1 MRRVGAAAENAA
13 GDERLAYPAMGL
25 LDEAIREHLELK
37 RQHGAD
43 EDEVARQETEALG
56 PVSVEE
62 LEAETSL
69 DPLHPPDADE
79 AASPDGPFDRAA
91 EAGLTGERD
100 TPSFEWHGSA
110 SNEIEVPSFVPAEPE
125 PGPASSSEPPAGL
138 EPPAKLEAPA
148 DLEPRAD
155 VETPADL
162 EAPDDLETPGDVEPP
177 APAERSA
184 EEGGPPITDMPTELF
199 EPLDVEGASGADEPL
214 ESERLG
220 DVEEFRE
227 DEARLEGEEPLP
239 PPPSS
244 DVDPRPGEPA
254 FGAEDEVALAPDP
267 SGADLPAEV
276 EPPLAEERAGLEP
289 SIPVDDHEP
298 LAERGPIIEGE
309 QVLVEPEDLEPPEE
323 PSVESLA
330 LDALDEPVEPAPAQ
344 SSDERPEEAPV
355 TGEWPAPGPAFARD
369 PVEEE
374 PFAGDLSQ
382 EEPAPIEAPLDDSGF
397 SGPVAE
403 SEARTMEPE
412 PVEHAPLGE
421 PPVDEL
427 GPADALARDEAIE
440 EPLEETA
447 LYELPPAAGDPQA
460 DEPLADEPLAE
471 EPLAEEPLADEPLA
485 EGPLADEPLAE
496 GPLAEHDVAGAPF
509 AEERLIEEESR
520 VVSESSI
527 AESREPDVPAVPESA
542 HRDLGEALDPTGA
555 EPSPEWGVV
564 DQPTASFA
572 VEEELA
578 AGATGNPKLSS
589 ADPLEPEPLETEP
602 DPLTTEPE
610 SLAGEPEPPGR
621 AEPEDQLEDS
631 LYLDEERNG
640 PAEIIDDESA
650 DPESRSARGF
660 FEDTVEHEGVRRGE
674 GSRPDADF
682 EG

>member
-1 MRRVGAAAENAA
+1 
-13 GDERLAYPAMGL
+13 MGL

-43 EDEVARQETEALG
+43 EDEIARQEAEALG

-69 DPLHPPDADE
+69 DPLQPPDADE

-100 TPSFEWHGSA
+100 TPSFEWHGWGSD
-110 SNEIEVPSFVPAEPE
+110 EIEVPSFVPAEPE
-125 PGPASSSEPPAGL
+125 PGPASSSEPPADL
-138 EPPAKLEAPA
+138 EPPAKLETPA
-148 DLEPRAD
+148 DLEPPAD
-155 VETPADL
+155 VEPPGDP
-162 EAPDDLETPGDVEPP
+162 EGPDDLETPGDLVPP

-199 EPLDVEGASGADEPL
+199 EPLDVEGASGGDEPL

-220 DVEEFRE
+220 DVGEFRE
-227 DEARLEGEEPLP
+227 DEARLEGEDPLP
-239 PPPSS
+239 PPPRS
-244 DVDPRPGEPA
+244 DVDPLPGEPA
-254 FGAEDEVALAPDP
+254 FGAEDEVDLAPDQLA
-267 SGADLPAEV
+267 ADPPAEV

-298 LAERGPIIEGE
+298 LAEGGPMIEGE
-309 QVLVEPEDLEPPEE
+309 QALVEPEDLEPPEE
-323 PSVESLA
+323 PSVESLE
-330 LDALDEPVEPAPAQ
+330 LDALDEPVEPVEPAPAQ
-344 SSDERPEEAPV
+344 SSDRRPEEAPV
-355 TGEWPAPGPAFARD
+355 TGDWPGPGPAFARD

-374 PFAGDLSQ
+374 PLAGDLSQ

-403 SEARTMEPE
+403 SEARTMEPD

-427 GPADALARDEAIE
+427 GSADALARDEAIE

-447 LYELPPAAGDPQA
+447 LYELPPAGGDPQS
-460 DEPLADEPLAE
+460 D

-485 EGPLADEPLAE
+485 EESLAEESLADA
-496 GPLAEHDVAGAPF
+496 PLAEHDVSGAPF
-509 AEERLIEEESR
+509 AEEHLIEEESR
-520 VVSESSI
+520 DVSDSSI
-527 AESREPDVPAVPESA
+527 AESREPDGPAVPESA
-542 HRDLGEALDPTGA
+542 HRELSEALDPTGA

-578 AGATGNPKLSS
+578 AGAPSSPELSS

-602 DPLTTEPE
+602 EPLETEPE
-610 SLAGEPEPPGR
+610 PLETEPDPLAGEPEPPGR

-674 GSRPDADF
+674 GPRPDADF
-682 EG
+682 ED

>member
-1 MRRVGAAAENAA
+1 M
-13 GDERLAYPAMGL
+13 
-25 LDEAIREHLELK
+25 I
-37 RQHGAD
+37 
-43 EDEVARQETEALG
+43 EDEQA
-56 PVSVEE
+56 
-62 LEAETSL
+62 
-69 DPLHPPDADE
+69 
-79 AASPDGPFDRAA
+79 
-91 EAGLTGERD
+91 
-100 TPSFEWHGSA
+100 
-110 SNEIEVPSFVPAEPE
+110 
-125 PGPASSSEPPAGL
+125 
-138 EPPAKLEAPA
+138 
-148 DLEPRAD
+148 
-155 VETPADL
+155 
-162 EAPDDLETPGDVEPP
+162 
-177 APAERSA
+177 
-184 EEGGPPITDMPTELF
+184 
-199 EPLDVEGASGADEPL
+199 
-214 ESERLG
+214 
-220 DVEEFRE
+220 
-227 DEARLEGEEPLP
+227 
-239 PPPSS
+239 
-244 DVDPRPGEPA
+244 
-254 FGAEDEVALAPDP
+254 
-267 SGADLPAEV
+267 
-276 EPPLAEERAGLEP
+276 
-289 SIPVDDHEP
+289 
-298 LAERGPIIEGE
+298 
-309 QVLVEPEDLEPPEE
+309 LVEPEDLEPPEE
-323 PSVESLA
+323 PSVESLE
-330 LDALDEPVEPAPAQ
+330 LDALDEPVEPVEPVEPAPAQ
-344 SSDERPEEAPV
+344 SSDRRPEQAPV
-355 TGEWPAPGPAFARD
+355 TGEWPSPGPAFARD
-369 PVEEE
+369 PGEEE
-374 PFAGDLSQ
+374 PLAGDLSQ

-403 SEARTMEPE
+403 SEARTMAPD

-427 GPADALARDEAIE
+427 GSADALARDEAIE

-460 DEPLADEPLAE
+460 DEPLADETLAE

-485 EGPLADEPLAE
+485 EESLTEEPLAE
-496 GPLAEHDVAGAPF
+496 ESLAEAPLAEHDVAGAPF

-520 VVSESSI
+520 DVSESSI

-640 PAEIIDDESA
+640 PADIIDDESA